1 MERSLRLKLRRKAK
15 RAQRR
20 EVGKALRA
28 GAEERRQK
36 RSQVA
41 G

>member
-1 MERSLRLKLRRKAK
+1 MERSLKLKLHRKAK

-20 EVGKALRA
+20 EVAKALSAGRA
-28 GAEERRQK
+28 DRRQK
-36 RSQVA
+36 RSTPA